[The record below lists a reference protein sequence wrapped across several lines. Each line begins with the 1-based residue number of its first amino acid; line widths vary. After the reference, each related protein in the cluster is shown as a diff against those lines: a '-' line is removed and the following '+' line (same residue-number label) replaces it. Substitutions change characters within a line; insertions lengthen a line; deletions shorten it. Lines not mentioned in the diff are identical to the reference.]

1 MNKWNS
7 SKLRWPNFNNLSKNQ
22 NEALHWKRHI
32 TVLQISFYRIGFN
45 FMRVYTNGLKTHLSP
60 CQQLD
65 QDFNTKDIILSWTS
79 LVFQW
84 VLQPAGKLFNF
95 LTAVVL
101 MQWKLY
107 FTGSKIYV
115 KPVMLSVVV
124 FPFRS
129 KGRGA
134 EALSS
139 AHFLKICCNSLY
151 YN

>member
-7 SKLRWPNFNNLSKNQ
+7 SKPRWPNFNNLSKNQ
-22 NEALHWKRHI
+22 NEALQWKRHI
-32 TVLQISFYRIGFN
+32 TVLQISFYRIVFN
-45 FMRVYTNGLKTHLSP
+45 FMRAYTNGLKTHLSP

-65 QDFNTKDIILSWTS
+65 QDFNTKDMVLSWTG

-84 VLQPAGKLFNF
+84 VLQSAGKLFDF

-101 MQWKLY
+101 MQWLLQ
-107 FTGSKIYV
+107 GSKIYV
-115 KPVMLSVVV
+115 KPVTLSVVV

-134 EALSS
+134 EALSL
-139 AHFLKICCNSLY
+139 ALFLKICGNSLY
-151 YN
+151 YD

>member
-7 SKLRWPNFNNLSKNQ
+7 SKPRWPNFNNLSKNQ
-22 NEALHWKRHI
+22 NEALLWKRHI
-32 TVLQISFYRIGFN
+32 TVLQISFYRIVFN
-45 FMRVYTNGLKTHLSP
+45 FMRVYTNGLKTHLYP

-65 QDFNTKDIILSWTS
+65 QDFNIKDMVLSWTG

-84 VLQPAGKLFNF
+84 VLQSAGKLFDF

-101 MQWKLY
+101 MQWLLQE
-107 FTGSKIYV
+107 SKIYV
-115 KPVMLSVVV
+115 KPVTLSIVV

-134 EALSS
+134 EAPSL
-139 AHFLKICCNSLY
+139 ALFLKICGNSLY
-151 YN
+151 YD